1 MERRDDAPL
10 ADESTG
16 AIPNDMPEGG
26 DPGDAPSGLPTEGE
40 ETPMGPDEAEPDG
53 EGEPQRGIE
62 AMPGIP
68 EEGEADT
75 AG

>member
-1 MERRDDAPL
+1 MERDDAPL
-10 ADESTG
+10 ADEPQPGSV
-16 AIPNDMPEGG
+16 PNDMP
-26 DPGDAPSGLPTEGE
+26 SGLPDPNHEHAPLGPEQTDEPAPEGA
-40 ETPMGPDEAEPDG
+40 D
-53 EGEPQRGIE
+53 